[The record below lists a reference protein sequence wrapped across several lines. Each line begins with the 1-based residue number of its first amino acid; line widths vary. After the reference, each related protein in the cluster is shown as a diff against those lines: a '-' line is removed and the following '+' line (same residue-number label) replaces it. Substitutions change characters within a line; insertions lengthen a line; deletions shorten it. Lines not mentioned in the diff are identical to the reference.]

1 MSTMAE
7 SLLTVVAEMTAR
19 PGKEDELRKA
29 LLALIEPTRAEA
41 TCRQYHLHESTE
53 RAGQFVFYEKW
64 DSRPALDQ
72 HLATPHMKHL
82 AEQLPALLEGEMRVV
97 TYTQIA

>member
-1 MSTMAE
+1 MADP
-7 SLLTVVAEMTAR
+7 LLIVVAEMTAR
-19 PGKEDELRKA
+19 PGKEEALRKA

-41 TCRQYHLHESTE
+41 ACRQYNLHESTE
-53 RAGQFVFYEKW
+53 RPGQFVFYEKW
-64 DSRPALDQ
+64 TSRQKLDE

-82 AEQLPALLEGEMRVV
+82 GEQLPELLEGEMRVV